1 MLNFDMHIETKLL
14 TISCTCCS
22 LVPRPTRPGYEATH
36 AAVKEF
42 SFSGWQGFSEGWF
55 ELHSIVHAGNS
66 GFETADNIVG
76 NTAYIHMIGR

>member
-1 MLNFDMHIETKLL
+1 MN
-14 TISCTCCS
+14 
-22 LVPRPTRPGYEATH
+22 
-36 AAVKEF
+36 AALQLF

-76 NTAYIHMIGR
+76 NAAYIHMIGR